1 VETEPVPEQ
10 EDPGRV
16 LTGSSDDTI
25 PIPEAKAGSHE
36 TEPQEAPTSGA
47 SAGSEPSGQTQGY
60 ADTGTGSSTATEAAE
75 EGAEEDKEAEPPK
88 PLGHEFGK
96 GESLVVNSVPPRYPK
111 DAQNV
116 DLIGIVGLEVTVDK
130 DGEVISVDV
139 SGPSG
144 YYELDEQ
151 ARRTI
156 INLWRFKGINWP
168 YNIRVTVSFKGETE
182 VDVTFG
188 GVTVLD
194 N

>member
-1 VETEPVPEQ
+1 
-10 EDPGRV
+10 
-16 LTGSSDDTI
+16 
-25 PIPEAKAGSHE
+25 
-36 TEPQEAPTSGA
+36 
-47 SAGSEPSGQTQGY
+47 
-60 ADTGTGSSTATEAAE
+60 
-75 EGAEEDKEAEPPK
+75 
-88 PLGHEFGK
+88 
-96 GESLVVNSVPPRYPK
+96 
-111 DAQNV
+111 
-116 DLIGIVGLEVTVDK
+116 LEVTVDK